1 MSTHTVLA
9 NSFDVQNQP
18 DYSIIRF
25 YGFVDAGS
33 VEHAKPAINAK
44 IPGDCA
50 NMIVDLENVEF
61 LDSHGVGFFV
71 SLLKKAHARKGRLV
85 FVGATAQPASVLN
98 MVGFSS
104 SLITYCDS
112 MEQAEKILERK

>member
-1 MSTHTVLA
+1 MSTHTITA
-9 NSFDVQNQP
+9 NSFDVQNQTG
-18 DYSIIRF
+18 YSVIRF
-25 YGFVDAGS
+25 FGFIDAGS

-44 IPGDCA
+44 IPAECV
-50 NMIVDLENVEF
+50 NLVIDLENVEF

-71 SLLKKAHARKGRLV
+71 SLLKKMHARKGRLV

-112 MEQAEKILERK
+112 MDQASAFLTQH